1 MSKFEGNKFKVRCTD
16 CSHLSDN
23 KCARKGV
30 SVSPKKRRICS
41 LYDFKGEYANRES
54 LPSSYVPHMDKKT
67 RRMVRKL
74 LNMGV
79 VPVDEGGDVM
89 VDEHGQVLQKQ
100 SFTAPRST
108 ASAAA
113 VGLEEKEQ
121 TKLASPDEESLIWTP
136 DKNE

>member
-16 CSHLSDN
+16 CLHLSGN
-23 KCARKGV
+23 KCTRKGV
-30 SVSPKKRRICS
+30 SVSPKKRRTCS
-41 LYDFKGEYANRES
+41 LYEFKGEYENRES

-74 LNMGV
+74 LKMGV

-100 SFTAPRST
+100 PFTVPHST
-108 ASAAA
+108 ATSTA
-113 VGLEEKEQ
+113 VGFEEKEQ

-136 DKNE
+136 DKDE